1 VLNSQTP
8 LAGHAGLAL
17 AALVEGP
24 ENGVPVLLAHGGGQT
39 KRAWKRVSTLL
50 AAHGFRA
57 VALDLRGHGESDW
70 AEDGAYDVAD
80 FARDLIAVAG
90 SFERKPAL
98 IGASLGGLSGITAE
112 GALAPGSFASLTLVD
127 VAPQMEEGGVARI
140 VSFMAAH
147 AREGFASPEEAARVI
162 AEYLPHRPSRKASSG
177 LAHYLRQKPDG
188 RYYWH
193 WDPAFIH
200 SVIRRRAEGEEASNI
215 ARNELTEAASRL
227 TLPVHLIRGGSSDL
241 VSAESVTHFRQLVPH
256 ADYSDIAE
264 ATHMVVGDQND
275 AFGDAIL
282 GFLLRAHGSGTA
294 E

>member
-1 VLNSQTP
+1 MLNSQIL

-39 KRAWKRVSTLL
+39 KRAWKRVSSLL

-70 AEDGAYDVAD
+70 AEDGAYDVSD
-80 FARDLIAVAG
+80 FARDLIVVAG

-112 GALAPGSFASLTLVD
+112 GALAPGTFASLTLVD

-162 AEYLPHRPSRKASSG
+162 AEYLPHRPSRKGSSG
-177 LAHYLRQKPDG
+177 LAHYLRQKSDG

-200 SVIRRRAEGEEASNI
+200 SVIRRRAEGEESSMV

-256 ADYSDIAE
+256 ADYSNIAE

-294 E
+294 G